1 MSSWLNSTF
10 YNLDKTIF
18 IAMNSLDKTAGGFLT
33 PFLKFV
39 SFFGEGGI
47 CLIILSVILMLFKG
61 TRKTGASMLLAIGV
75 GALFTNVIIKNAV
88 ARPRPFYA
96 DALYLEFWKDA
107 GATAVSEYSF
117 PSGHT
122 TVAMT
127 SMTALF
133 LSTDKK
139 KSWTAFIFVVLTAF
153 SRVFLIVHYFT
164 DILGGLIVGAVSGV
178 IGYYLAKLIFGAFV
192 KHKDKKACEFILE
205 SDIRNLQKHKG
216 IREDER

>member
-1 MSSWLNSTF
+1 MSNWLNNTF
-10 YNLDKTIF
+10 YNLDRQIF
-18 IAMNSLDKTAGGFLT
+18 VAMNGLEKIAGVFFT

-47 CLIILSVILMLFKG
+47 CLIILSVILMLFKR
-61 TRKTGASMLLAIGV
+61 TRKAGASMLLAIGV

-96 DALYLEFWKDA
+96 DPLYLEFWKDA
-107 GATAVSEYSF
+107 GATTVSEYSF

-133 LSTDKK
+133 LSFNKK
-139 KSWTAFIFVVLTAF
+139 KSWTAYIFVLLTAF
-153 SRVFLIVHYFT
+153 SRVYLIVHYFT
-164 DILGGLIVGAVSGV
+164 DIIGGLIVGGIAGV
-178 IGYYLAKLIFGAFV
+178 IGYYLAKLIFNKFE
-192 KHKDKKACEFILE
+192 KHQDKKECKFILE
-205 SDIRNLQKHKG
+205 SDIMNLFRK
-216 IREDER
+216 ERGENR